1 MKGGCS
7 PVAGCTHISPDCF
20 SLKYSLGCQR
30 CFMDLRN
37 AARFVLAACALAT
50 PLPAISQSA
59 AALPTYQPRQ
69 QVSGVI
75 RVWGHGNRN
84 INYTGSLLD
93 SLQAGFRKFQ
103 PGITLENGLLGNA
116 SGIGGLYTGAADIAL
131 MDRKIWA
138 IELDGYQQVFNS
150 DPAEISIATGNLKT
164 ADHAPA
170 LVIFVAKANPIEGL
184 TLTQLDAIFGA
195 DHRRGPRN
203 INTWGELGLT
213 GEWASKPIT
222 PYGYSIARKQSQA
235 FEKTV
240 LNGSQKWNC
249 NFREFSDERDAPAGT
264 PKAGQRILN
273 ELAKDPSGIA
283 FSTME
288 YSNPGVRA
296 IGLSQQ
302 DGGPFV
308 MPTVESLQ
316 ARTYPL
322 AQTVSIFFN
331 HPAGK
336 PIDPKVRE
344 FLNFLLSREGQQVI
358 AADGGY
364 LPLTSD
370 VAQKE
375 RAKIQ

>member
-1 MKGGCS
+1 
-7 PVAGCTHISPDCF
+7 
-20 SLKYSLGCQR
+20 
-30 CFMDLRN
+30 MDVRN
-37 AARFVLAACALAT
+37 LPCFVLVACAFAT
-50 PLPAISQSA
+50 PFPAISQSA
-59 AALPTYQPRQ
+59 TALPSYQPRQ

-75 RVWGHGNRN
+75 RVWGHGNRE

-131 MDRKIWA
+131 MDRRIWA
-138 IELDGYQQVFNS
+138 IELDGYQQVFHY

-170 LVIFVAKANPIEGL
+170 LVIFVAKANPIKGL
-184 TLTQLDAIFGA
+184 TLTQLDSIFGA
-195 DHRRGPRN
+195 DHRRDPHN
-203 INTWGELGLT
+203 VNTWGELGFT
-213 GEWASKPIT
+213 GAWASKPII
-222 PYGYSIARKQSQA
+222 PYGYSIARKETQA

-240 LNGSQKWNC
+240 MKGSQKWNC
-249 NFREFSDERDAPAGT
+249 NFREFSDEKGAPAGT
-264 PKAGQRILN
+264 PKAGQRILD
-273 ELAKDPSGIA
+273 ELAKDPYGIA

-288 YSNPGVRA
+288 YSNPGVRP
-296 IGLSQQ
+296 IGVSQQ

-331 HPAGK
+331 HPPGK
-336 PIDPKVRE
+336 PIDPKVQE
-344 FLNFLLSREGQQVI
+344 FLSFLLSREGQEVI

-364 LPLTSD
+364 LPLTGD
-370 VAQKE
+370 VAQE
-375 RAKIQ
+375 QRAKLQ

>member
-1 MKGGCS
+1 
-7 PVAGCTHISPDCF
+7 
-20 SLKYSLGCQR
+20 
-30 CFMDLRN
+30 MDVRN
-37 AARFVLAACALAT
+37 VARFVLAASALAT

-59 AALPTYQPRQ
+59 AALPTYQPRR

-75 RVWGHGNRN
+75 RVWGHGNRE

-103 PGITLENGLLGNA
+103 PRITLENGLLGNA
-116 SGIGGLYTGAADIAL
+116 SAIGGLYTGAADIAL
-131 MDRKIWA
+131 MDRRIWA
-138 IELDGYQQVFNS
+138 IELDGYQQVFNY

-164 ADHAPA
+164 AGHAPA
-170 LVIFVAKANPIEGL
+170 LVIFVAEANPIKGF
-184 TLTQLDAIFGA
+184 TITQLDAIFGA
-195 DHRRGPRN
+195 DHRRGSRN

-213 GEWASKPIT
+213 GEWASQPII
-222 PYGYSIARKQSQA
+222 PYGYNIARKESQA

-240 LNGSQKWNC
+240 LKGSQKWNC
-249 NFREFSDERDAPAGT
+249 NFRGFSDEKRAPIGS
-264 PKAGQRILN
+264 PRAGQRILD

-288 YSNPGVRA
+288 YSSPGVRPVG
-296 IGLSQQ
+296 ISQQ
-302 DGGPFV
+302 DAGPFV

-322 AQTVSIFFN
+322 VQTVSIFFN
-331 HPAGK
+331 HPPGK
-336 PIDPKVRE
+336 PIDPKVQE
-344 FLNFLLSREGQQVI
+344 FLTFLLSREGQGVI

-364 LPLTSD
+364 LPLTGD
-370 VAQKE
+370 VAQQE